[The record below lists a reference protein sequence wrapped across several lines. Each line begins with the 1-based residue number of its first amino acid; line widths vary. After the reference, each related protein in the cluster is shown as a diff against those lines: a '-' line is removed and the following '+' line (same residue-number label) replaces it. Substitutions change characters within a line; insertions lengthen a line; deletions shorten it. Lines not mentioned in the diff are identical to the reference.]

1 VFLVRLG
8 ESENVENADKADL
21 RLQLLKAAEELLRG
35 SLRRVQLA
43 EEVSYLQADLH
54 ALKLK
59 EIDREEDRQTKVSE
73 QLAQCFERAGIS
85 AEAQEGLYANAEEEM
100 CPADS
105 RSQRLSLIL
114 RARATLSRVYQ
125 SQGLVL
131 ESFYVLR

>member
-85 AEAQEGLYANAEEEM
+85 AEA
-100 CPADS
+100 
-105 RSQRLSLIL
+105 
-114 RARATLSRVYQ
+114 
-125 SQGLVL
+125 
-131 ESFYVLR
+131 